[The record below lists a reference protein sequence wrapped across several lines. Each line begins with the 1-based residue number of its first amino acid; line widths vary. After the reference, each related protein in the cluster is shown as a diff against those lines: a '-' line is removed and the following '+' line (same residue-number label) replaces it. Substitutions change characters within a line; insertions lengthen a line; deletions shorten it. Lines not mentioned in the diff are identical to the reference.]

1 MHLSFNIAARA
12 RLPLAALLLAGTALP
27 AWALDGEAFA
37 AKVNEAYAV
46 SGASIEYDSA
56 DVSGST
62 VTLTNAKLMNPG
74 APALEAGDLVFDG
87 VEETSDGGYTA
98 DTLVIED
105 IDYTKDDTRLTVSD
119 MEMTGLVIPAEPGTG
134 SLDDLFLYDGFTTGP
149 VSVSSKGDEVFSM
162 AGFDGKLSRL
172 SGDAGIEFT
181 GTANGMKV
189 HYEGIDDPKA
199 KKTLN
204 DLGYEELTGS
214 AKMALSW
221 ELESGRVDMREFS
234 MTMDD
239 AGRFNIAL
247 DLSGYTMEFVKA
259 MQQAQETTAKNP
271 DPEAA
276 KQAQGLMML
285 GMLQQLTLNS
295 AEITFED
302 ASLTGRVLDY
312 FGRQQGISGDQM
324 GDAVKGML
332 PLMLGQLG
340 IPALQQQISAA
351 ANTFVDNPES
361 LRVSAEPAEPVP
373 FSQIVG
379 VGMSDPRQ
387 LADLLEVKVT
397 AND

>member
-1 MHLSFNIAARA
+1 MHLSFQVPARA

-27 AWALDGEAFA
+27 AWALDGDAFA
-37 AKVNEAYAV
+37 SKVNEAYAV
-46 SGASIEYDSA
+46 SGANIEYDRV
-56 DVSGST
+56 DVDGST
-62 VTLTNAKLMNPG
+62 VTLTNSKLASPG
-74 APALEAGDLVFDG
+74 APAFEAGDLVFEG
-87 VEETSDGGYTA
+87 VEKTGDGGYTVDVLKIA
-98 DTLVIED
+98 D
-105 IDYTKDDTRLTVSD
+105 IDYTKDDANLKVSD
-119 MEMTGLVIPAEPGTG
+119 IEMSGIVVPATPGAN
-134 SLDDLFLYDGFTTGP
+134 SLDDMILYEGFTTGP

-172 SGDAGIEFT
+172 SGDAGIDFT
-181 GTANGMKV
+181 GTANGMTV
-189 HYEGIDDPKA
+189 HYEGIEDPKA

-204 DLGYEELTGS
+204 ELGYEELTGS

-221 ELESGRVDMREFS
+221 ELESGRVDMREMS

-247 DLSGYTMEFVKA
+247 DLSGYTMEFVQA
-259 MQQAQETTAKNP
+259 MQKAQAATANNP
-271 DPEAA
+271 DPEEAQ
-276 KQAQGLMML
+276 KAQGLMML
-285 GMLQQLTLNS
+285 GMMQQLTFNS

-312 FGRQQGISGDQM
+312 FGSQQGISGKQM

-332 PLMLGQLG
+332 PMMLGQLG

-351 ANTFVDNPES
+351 ANTFVDNPEN
-361 LRVSAEPAEPVP
+361 LKISAEPAEPVP
-373 FSQIVG
+373 FSQIMG